1 MSENRR
7 GGIFWLTLYNL
18 RGHSMKVYVPRCVK
32 TVRKTFCSFRVCNSR
47 NSLPQHVIE
56 AQSTNSFK
64 NRLAKFWS
72 DIMGAWKLLLQSSST
87 SIKYEVIRRTM
98 TSFYG
103 VLSRAMGSPTPYWT
117 GFGRICQVE
126 GNSFAAKVHDCRPF
140 CWHAEFHRVR
150 CSGQSRLSSSC
161 TSPTR
166 LHWVRSTV
174 CLHINSLFD
183 TQIYDSC
190 LPSHI
195 DEFSS
200 KVSGYVNDVADWMR
214 SNRLQINPEKYDT
227 IR

>member
-1 MSENRR
+1 
-7 GGIFWLTLYNL
+7 
-18 RGHSMKVYVPRCVK
+18 
-32 TVRKTFCSFRVCNSR
+32 
-47 NSLPQHVIE
+47 
-56 AQSTNSFK
+56 
-64 NRLAKFWS
+64 
-72 DIMGAWKLLLQSSST
+72 MGAWKLLLQSSST

-227 IR
+227 IRYDTIEINVDSKAEYSALSCTGSQKKKLKQTTPVPLQYSTG